1 MHSSQRLQS
10 SRLQIVSLKTGRF
23 ISFSRRIPDT
33 PLGVSKNNGTPKS
46 SILLG
51 FSIINHPFC
60 GTPIFGPPPPPFLFG
75 TVSTTYKRKNTLQFA
90 EVFFARIHF
99 ALGIMFVSWVFM
111 SQFEVFPK
119 DVGFQT
125 SKTEILFMEE
135 IRPTTWDV

>member
-23 ISFSRRIPDT
+23 ISFSRRIPDP

-60 GTPIFGPPPPPFLFG
+60 GTPIFGPPPPLFVWHSFYDIQKKKHLAVRRSVFCTDTFCSWYHVRQLG
-75 TVSTTYKRKNTLQFA
+75 LYVS
-90 EVFFARIHF
+90 I
-99 ALGIMFVSWVFM
+99 
-111 SQFEVFPK
+111 
-119 DVGFQT
+119 
-125 SKTEILFMEE
+125 
-135 IRPTTWDV
+135 